1 MFLFLSTL
9 ATGTLAL
16 ALSSNLSAAVV
27 GEEERF
33 RAAVYE
39 HLIIEPSACQ
49 HRVCTRSD
57 HTSHTWKLLIL
68 SGLDIC

>member
-16 ALSSNLSAAVV
+16 ALSSNLSADVV

-33 RAAVYE
+33 RAAVYPPNE
-39 HLIIEPSACQ
+39 KPPAGCVPLPSSLIASRETTKRAIP
-49 HRVCTRSD
+49 R
-57 HTSHTWKLLIL
+57 
-68 SGLDIC
+68 